1 MATVSAEDYA
11 RFAAALKGADKAVAR
26 SIRKRIRAEATPI
39 GQHVIQEG
47 SADMPS
53 RGGLAAR
60 LAAGRPAVSMLAK
73 GASIN
78 LRKGGNYQSLNAG
91 VLRHP
96 VYRTGR
102 WAAQPVPAGTYTT
115 AFEDLPPESRERLSE
130 IITDAMKELGL

>member
-26 SIRKRIRAEATPI
+26 AIRKRIREESVPI
-39 GQHVIQEG
+39 GEHVVREG

-53 RGGLAAR
+53 RGGLSER
-60 LAAGRPAVSMLAK
+60 LAAGRPTVSILAK
-73 GASIN
+73 GASIG
-78 LRKGGNYQSLNAG
+78 LRRGGNYATLNRG
-91 VLRHP
+91 ILRHP
-96 VYRTGR
+96 VWGTKK
-102 WAAQPVPAGTYTT
+102 WVAQPVPAETYTA